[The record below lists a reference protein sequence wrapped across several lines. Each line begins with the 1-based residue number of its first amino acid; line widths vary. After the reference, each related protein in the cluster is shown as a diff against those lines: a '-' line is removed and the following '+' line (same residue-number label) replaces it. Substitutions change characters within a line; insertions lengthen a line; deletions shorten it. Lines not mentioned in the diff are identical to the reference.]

1 MMNSFKFI
9 ISIISSI
16 FFVVIIILPNKTIS
30 IKCFNHPDSLKFH
43 KRISVNRNFIIKK
56 ALKSKRTSFNN
67 NNNFQIEFTCGIDD
81 KILCDKAR
89 KGFESAGQIITST
102 ISFRNP
108 VIVNASFYNFCKTDN
123 QCSNDNNI
131 VAGK

>member
-1 MMNSFKFI
+1 MMNPLKF
-9 ISIISSI
+9 IISSI
-16 FFVVIIILPNKTIS
+16 FFFVIINFPNKTIS
-30 IKCFNHPDSLKFH
+30 IKCFDHPDSLKFH
-43 KRISVNRNFIIKK
+43 KRIPVNCDFI
-56 ALKSKRTSFNN
+56 KSKRTLVN

-108 VIVNASFYNFCKTDN
+108 VIVNATFYNFCKTDN
-123 QCSNDNNI
+123 QCSNNDNI
-131 VAGK
+131 VAGKYRITINY

>member
-1 MMNSFKFI
+1 MMNSLKFI
-9 ISIISSI
+9 ISLI
-16 FFVVIIILPNKTIS
+16 FFVVIIIFPNKTTS
-30 IKCFNHPDSLKFH
+30 IKCFNNPDFLEFH
-43 KRISVNRNFIIKK
+43 KRIPINCESIKK
-56 ALKSKRTSFNN
+56 KSLKTKRTSFNN
-67 NNNFQIEFTCGIDD
+67 NNFQLEFTCGIDD

-108 VIVNASFYNFCKTDN
+108 VIINASFYNFCKTDN
-123 QCSNDNNI
+123 QCSSNNDNNI